1 MSLFIAE
8 LSCKT
13 MCSAVLNAKVIKQ
26 DIAELQTTANLAVT
40 PPITDNR
47 IKKIII
53 VIITKRALGP
63 WIVHL
68 NPCHKKKMYA

>member
-13 MCSAVLNAKVIKQ
+13 MCSAVLKAKVIKQ
-26 DIAELQTTANLAVT
+26 DIAELQTKVNLAVT
-40 PPITDNR
+40 PPLTDLR
-47 IKKIII
+47 MKKIII
-53 VIITKRALGP
+53 VIINKRAVGP

-68 NPCHKKKMYA
+68 NPCHKERMYA